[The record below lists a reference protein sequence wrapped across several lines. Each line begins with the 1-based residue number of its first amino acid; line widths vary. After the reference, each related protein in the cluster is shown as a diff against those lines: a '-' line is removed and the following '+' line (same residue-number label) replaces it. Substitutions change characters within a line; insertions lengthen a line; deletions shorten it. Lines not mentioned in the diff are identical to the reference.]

1 LVQNPPGE
9 CVNYQLEKERK
20 QFNIKISSNRCA
32 STPEEKEKRER
43 ERETKNWKVLLNIP
57 SWAAGQDFIM
67 QYDAGLWHTEGINLM
82 HHLFFI
88 KRQQEFYQGSTK
100 EKLPKN

>member
-43 ERETKNWKVLLNIP
+43 EREKETKN
-57 SWAAGQDFIM
+57 
-67 QYDAGLWHTEGINLM
+67 
-82 HHLFFI
+82 
-88 KRQQEFYQGSTK
+88 
-100 EKLPKN
+100 

>member
-1 LVQNPPGE
+1 
-9 CVNYQLEKERK
+9 
-20 QFNIKISSNRCA
+20 
-32 STPEEKEKRER
+32 
-43 ERETKNWKVLLNIP
+43 
-57 SWAAGQDFIM
+57 M